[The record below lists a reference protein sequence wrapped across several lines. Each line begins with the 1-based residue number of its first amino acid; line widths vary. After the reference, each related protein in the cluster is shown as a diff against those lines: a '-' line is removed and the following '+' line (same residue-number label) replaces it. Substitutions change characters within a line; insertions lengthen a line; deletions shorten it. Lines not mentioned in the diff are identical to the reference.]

1 MMCSRLGCLGGCIK
15 PGGGG
20 GGGGTSPKAD
30 EKGNPLFPEGENF
43 G

>member
-1 MMCSRLGCLGGCIK
+1 MCSRRGCLGGCVK

-30 EKGNPLFPEGENF
+30 EKGNPLFPESENF